1 MITLW
6 QSEDGYVR
14 AVDGVEFPDDAA
26 PEERGDLDTLFRAEA
41 WIVVWRGPDLRWRFT
56 RNRRYAKPGLQA
68 LRRIMQRA
76 DMPGAQDIWIAST
89 DAHGHILEESTLAPT
104 ALAQSLYAAWQK
116 LAVAALPA
124 KIAFLQLNPKARWW
138 MKIQL
143 QVCTLMTPLRGL
155 RCLSYWMSS
164 TRYHGLQRMSS
175 WPWTRR
181 SRI

>member
-14 AVDGVEFPDDAA
+14 AVDGVEFPDEEA
-26 PEERGDLDTLFRAEA
+26 PETRGDLDTLFRAEA

-124 KIAFLQLNPKARWW
+124 KIAFLQLNPDDYEASHVPAW
-138 MKIQL
+138 MRPGIPLHRERRAFLREAYEDFGVQL
-143 QVCTLMTPLRGL
+143 AG
-155 RCLSYWMSS
+155 
-164 TRYHGLQRMSS
+164 
-175 WPWTRR
+175 
-181 SRI
+181 